1 MRDQSYGHKESTRP
15 AATLRPFIRKLA
27 TALRSRQAR
36 EAHDA
41 HFKEPKPCTWA
52 PDDDELAAACAL
64 RLGAVLDELP
74 PSGTALND
82 LCCLLVSI
90 FRSARKKRREPG
102 LRTDEQKRWTVS
114 KVARTALAKG

>member
-1 MRDQSYGHKESTRP
+1 MRDQSYGRKESTRP
-15 AATLRPFIRKLA
+15 SATRQTTIRKLA

-64 RLGAVLDELP
+64 RLGGVLDELP

-90 FRSARKKRREPG
+90 FRSASKKRREPG

>member
-1 MRDQSYGHKESTRP
+1 MSGTSFYVKYITLFILDLKNFHIRKKRFSLLCEKVTSATRQ
-15 AATLRPFIRKLA
+15 TTIRKLA

-36 EAHDA
+36 EAHGA
-41 HFKEPKPCTWA
+41 HFGEPKPCTWA

-82 LCCLLVSI
+82 LCCLLV
-90 FRSARKKRREPG
+90 
-102 LRTDEQKRWTVS
+102 
-114 KVARTALAKG
+114 

>member
-1 MRDQSYGHKESTRP
+1 MRFGDPE
-15 AATLRPFIRKLA
+15 TL
-27 TALRSRQAR
+27 
-36 EAHDA
+36 
-41 HFKEPKPCTWA
+41 TWA
-52 PDDDELAAACAL
+52 LGDGELAAPCAL